1 MRIGLFTDAYFP
13 IISGVSV
20 SLKTLQVELTKLGHE
35 VFIITNIHPLS
46 QPEENVVRIPG
57 RIMPMNGSDDYV
69 ISKITRKKVRLIGE
83 LNLNLVHCHTEFT
96 MGRLG
101 RRVARKYNI
110 PMVHTYHT
118 MYEDYCH
125 FISKLF
131 LKPLILAAKI
141 YSKSFANSADK
152 VIFPTVKVKRKFD
165 EYGYKKGSHI
175 VPTGIYLDKFRKINY
190 TQKELKDIKLDL
202 GIKDDDFVLL
212 FLGRISKEKS
222 IEELIYEF
230 AKLLKKDPT
239 LKLLIVGGGP
249 DAEFFKEICETIG
262 IRANVIFTGMVP
274 TNKVGLYYQIS
285 DLFVNFSVTETQGLT
300 YIEALASGVPLLVK
314 YDFNLE
320 GVIKDNF
327 NGLSFSENNEFEQKY
342 YDLVSNKVKF
352 TEISSNASKAIEH
365 FSAENYAKT
374 VLDIYNSLLENR

>member
-20 SLKTLQVELTKLGHE
+20 SLRTLKAELTKLGHE
-35 VFIITNIHPLS
+35 VFIVTNIHPKSL
-46 QPEENVVRIPG
+46 PEDNIVRIPG

-69 ISKITRKKVRLIGE
+69 ISKVTRKKVRQIGE
-83 LNLNLVHCHTEFT
+83 LKLDLVHCHTEFT

-131 LKPLILAAKI
+131 VRPLIFAAKI

-152 VIFPTVKVKRKFD
+152 VIFPTIKVQRKFA
-165 EYGYKKGSHI
+165 EYGYKNESYI

-190 TQKELKDIKLDL
+190 KPNDIKQKKAEL
-202 GIKDDDFVLL
+202 GINEDDFVLL
-212 FLGRISKEKS
+212 FLGRLSKEKS
-222 IEELIYEF
+222 IEELIIEF
-230 AKLLKKDPT
+230 AKLLKKNDK
-239 LKLLIVGGGP
+239 LKLLVVGGGP
-249 DAEFFKEICETIG
+249 DGDYFNEVCEKLGICDHL
-262 IRANVIFTGMVP
+262 VFTGMIAP
-274 TNKVGLYYQIS
+274 TEVGLYYQLA

-314 YDFNLE
+314 YDHNLE
-320 GVIKDNF
+320 GVIIDDF
-327 NGLSFSENNEFEQKY
+327 NGLSFTKDEEFEQKY
-342 YDLVSNKVKF
+342 YELVSNKVKF
-352 TEISSNASKAIEH
+352 TEISSNASKAIER
-365 FSAENYAKT
+365 FSAEKYATT
-374 VLDIYNSLLENR
+374 VLEIYNNLLK